1 MKLLYTVLLLAACAL
16 PCCNMCQGETGVG
29 HAETGIFVTCDRTGY
44 TVRNAG
50 AEERYL
56 NISEPCLLDTS
67 KIPPVGPHG
76 ELSESMVVHGSG
88 VARTTP
94 FGAVLGRGAS
104 TRHDIDVSVVDIC
117 DDYTN
122 APPGQHERGPT
133 PLAADRAAA
142 DGLLLHLHVTS
153 TAATRSL
160 DDVKVVCPLGP

>member
-1 MKLLYTVLLLAACAL
+1 MNWRYIMLLLAVCAVTG
-16 PCCNMCQGETGVG
+16 CSKCQDETGVG
-29 HAETGIFVTCDRTGY
+29 HAESGVFVTCDRTGY

-50 AEERYL
+50 AEETYL

-76 ELSESMVVHGSG
+76 ELSESVVVHGSG

-117 DDYTN
+117 DDYTH

-133 PLAADRAAA
+133 PLAADRNAVDA
-142 DGLLLHLHVTS
+142 LLLHLHVTS